1 MQIMPEHDHNNE
13 FVSPPDITNEHLKQR
28 ILHDVFQDDYSF
40 IGPFI
45 YKYHMKLK
53 KYDKELYQKCPGQQ
67 HEMLVKLVNFREFF
81 LKLDDFIYNSNENQS
96 QKIENNYKIDL
107 GIRIY

>member
-1 MQIMPEHDHNNE
+1 
-13 FVSPPDITNEHLKQR
+13 
-28 ILHDVFQDDYSF
+28 
-40 IGPFI
+40 
-45 YKYHMKLK
+45 
-53 KYDKELYQKCPGQQ
+53 
-67 HEMLVKLVNFREFF
+67 VKLVNFREFF

>member
-13 FVSPPDITNEHLKQR
+13 FVSPPDITNEHL
-28 ILHDVFQDDYSF
+28 
-40 IGPFI
+40 
-45 YKYHMKLK
+45 
-53 KYDKELYQKCPGQQ
+53 KCPGQQ